1 MNFSLY
7 NYIYISIHIHCFLIL
22 CVFCLT
28 NIEMQNNKYD
38 IIEIT
43 YRIKL
48 LIKPNIQFD
57 KLMLIVELLT
67 YLNELRLWL
76 LDLSKYVL
84 SQGINDKDKHELR
97 RIIKYN
103 EREELNKKFRVFVKM
118 LKRLVS

>member
-1 MNFSLY
+1 
-7 NYIYISIHIHCFLIL
+7 
-22 CVFCLT
+22 
-28 NIEMQNNKYD
+28 MQNNKYD

-43 YRIKL
+43 YRIKS